1 MSEKKEYVDVEIVE
15 VVSKPEVEGK
25 FFTAKCKV
33 AGKEGT
39 VRIRGFATK
48 KDCIAVGKVISAS
61 WSEEYGNYF
70 TIGEAR
76 RAGGSSSSG
85 REYTPRFSD
94 TREGFLLQQRCIMA
108 QNALTNAI
116 NFLHGLPG
124 EKVTE
129 FYTSQNAVKLASA
142 FFHALWA
149 DATSVPG
156 EDSSKEGKASTDG
169 KASQDAANPQ

>member
-15 VVSKPEVEGK
+15 VVSGPEVDGK

-33 AGKEGT
+33 VGREEP
-39 VRIRGFATK
+39 VRIRGFADK
-48 KDCIAVGKVISAS
+48 KHCIAAGKTIRAT
-61 WSEEYGNYF
+61 WDPEYNKYF

-76 RAGGSSSSG
+76 RGGGSGGGG
-85 REYTPRFSD
+85 RDYTPRFSD

-116 NFLHGLPG
+116 NFLHGLPS
-124 EKVTE
+124 EKVAE
-129 FYTSQNAVKLASA
+129 AYTSHAVLKLASA

-149 DATSVPG
+149 DATNGFDLEPKGDG
-156 EDSSKEGKASTDG
+156 ENEPPPRA
-169 KASQDAANPQ
+169 